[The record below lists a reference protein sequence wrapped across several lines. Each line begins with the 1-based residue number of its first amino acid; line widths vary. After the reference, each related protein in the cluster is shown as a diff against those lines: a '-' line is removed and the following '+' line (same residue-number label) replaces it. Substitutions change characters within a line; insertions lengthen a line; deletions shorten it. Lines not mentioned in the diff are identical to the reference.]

1 MNDFEYIVTIEY
13 SDCVQK
19 ILECYRTKLRHA
31 EIVYQ
36 MSNNPNRGKIL
47 HKHQME
53 YLTAKMVVNTTYG
66 YDTY

>member
-1 MNDFEYIVTIEY
+1 MNDFEYRVTIEY
-13 SDCVQK
+13 SDYVQT
-19 ILECYRTKLRHA
+19 ILDRYRTKLRHA

-47 HKHQME
+47 HYHQME

-66 YDTY
+66 YATY